1 MSINLAGK
9 NCPDCGKPLHI
20 GQHKFDDG
28 LFEVWNC
35 KECGFKKETPIQEKI
50 KYIRFS
56 KLFVNLNFFRD

>member
-50 KYIRFS
+50 K
-56 KLFVNLNFFRD
+56 